1 MTRSPRTL
9 VAVPG
14 ELPLLGSY
22 RPLLRDPL
30 AFLTRASELGPMC
43 RFSFLGRPRVAV
55 FDPELVHGLL
65 VGAAQ
70 HTRETSIFGVGAP
83 REIYGSGI
91 LTSDGADRA
100 RHRRQITAAFHG
112 RLLEGYQ
119 RAFAD
124 LCSGAIADWRSAGEV
139 DVVEATTALMESSGL
154 WLFFG
159 LTGRPDEEPVARA
172 VRDLTRVL
180 GGALDLVLTSKIPF
194 DVPALSRG
202 GTARRALGVL
212 DVWLRSRAAHSGS
225 ELGDVCFASAMLRDT
240 DLSQP
245 GAMEEVR
252 SDLLQL
258 FYAGY
263 ETTGASAAWTLYLL
277 ANHPAQADLVHE
289 ELASVVGARP
299 PTLAE
304 LDDGL
309 PYLDSVVKESLRLYP
324 PATFGVRRS
333 VRDLELGGV
342 RFPAGTVFVTSA
354 WVTHRASGAYADP
367 EAFRPERFRA
377 GESVPR
383 GAYIPFGIG
392 PNSCIGAALARMEV
406 KTAVAMTL
414 RDHRLELVPGQT
426 IRPEAKP
433 LVRPAP
439 EVRIS
444 FRPRP

>member
-1 MTRSPRTL
+1 MTRSLGTL
-9 VAVPG
+9 AAVPG

-22 RPLLRDPL
+22 RPFLRDPL
-30 AFLTRASELGPMC
+30 RFLTRASELGPMC
-43 RFSFLGRPRVAV
+43 RFGFLGRPRVAV

-91 LTSDGADRA
+91 LTSEGADRA
-100 RHRRQITAAFHG
+100 RHRRRITAAFQG

-124 LCSGAIADWRSAGEV
+124 LCSPAIEDWRRAGEV
-139 DVVEATTALMESSGL
+139 EVVEATTSLMESSGL

-159 LTGRPDEEPVARA
+159 LTGRPDEEPVVRA

-180 GGALDLVLTSKIPF
+180 GGALDLVVTSKVPF

-212 DVWLRSRAAHSGS
+212 DRWLRSRAAGDGS
-225 ELGDVCFASAMLRDT
+225 EPGEVSFASAMLRDT
-240 DLSQP
+240 DLQER
-245 GAMEEVR
+245 GALEEVR

-277 ANHPAQADLVHE
+277 ARHPAEADLVRD
-289 ELASVVGARP
+289 ELARVVGARP

-304 LDDGL
+304 LDDRL
-309 PYLDSVVKESLRLYP
+309 PHLDSVVRESLRLYP

-333 VRDLELGGV
+333 SRDLELGGV
-342 RFPAGTVFVTSA
+342 GFPAGTLFVTSA
-354 WVTHRASGAYADP
+354 WVTHRARGAYADP
-367 EAFRPERFRA
+367 EAFRPERFRG
-377 GESVPR
+377 GESAPR

-406 KTAVAMTL
+406 KTAVAMAL

-426 IRPEAKP
+426 IRPAATP

-439 EVRIS
+439 GVRVTL
-444 FRPRP
+444 RPHP